1 MDAFDFAREKWVAF
15 TRQQRV
21 LFLAG
26 LALIT
31 ALLIG
36 GGLWITRDDY
46 QVLFSDL
53 SGQDAGAM
61 VAELDRMKVPYRLS
75 GNGTTILVERD
86 TVYKTRL
93 KLMAKG
99 LDLHGTVGFEIF
111 NNTDFGTTEFAQ
123 KVNYQRAMQGE
134 LARTI
139 MGFDEIKFARVHL
152 VLPDSGLFKRQNS
165 KPKASVSVSMKDG
178 AQLEPEQIIGIQ
190 RLVAASVPEIQPSSV
205 TIVDQH
211 GTAVSG
217 STAAGDMEQNEGTRL
232 EARKRIEEYMA
243 RKIVGVLDRA
253 IGPGKAIVSVNA
265 QINYDQ
271 TRVTRED
278 IIPLPETSGQ
288 NVGAIVR
295 RRDSNQS
302 GDSYGDSVAQ
312 GGFGRASSGPSSSST
327 EVEFVNGR
335 KVENVVGATGNIK
348 RLSVGVLVPGVS
360 DPVEL
365 AKLKE
370 VITMAVG
377 IDDKR
382 GDAIAVYNVVPQG
395 GALLAPTE
403 PQAMSNVPS
412 ATVAHV
418 RSAPTAPLSLW
429 SWELACAVAVL
440 IAVLA
445 CGFAMSKKAPRRLSV
460 VERERMLRELL
471 QWQQA
476 DRAKE
481 ST

>member
-1 MDAFDFAREKWVAF
+1 MDALDFAREKWAAF

-21 LFLAG
+21 LFVAG
-26 LALIT
+26 LTLIA

-36 GGLWITRDDY
+36 GGYWLTRDDY

-178 AQLEPEQIIGIQ
+178 AELEPEQIIGIQ
-190 RLVAASVPEIQPSSV
+190 RLVAASVPEIQPSAV

-211 GTAVSG
+211 GTAVSR
-217 STAAGDMEQNEGTRL
+217 SIAAGDAELNEGTRL
-232 EARKRIEEYMA
+232 EARKRIEEYMV

-271 TRVTRED
+271 THVTRED
-278 IIPLPETSGQ
+278 IIPLPDTSGQ
-288 NVGAIVR
+288 NVGAITR

-302 GDSYGDSVAQ
+302 GDAYSDAVAV
-312 GGFGRASSGPSSSST
+312 GNLGRTSSGPSSSST
-327 EVEFVNGR
+327 EIEFANGR

-348 RLSVGVLVPGVS
+348 RLSVGVLVPGIT

-377 IDDKR
+377 VDEKR
-382 GDAIAVYNVVPQG
+382 GDAIAVYNV
-395 GALLAPTE
+395 APPADE
-403 PQAMSNVPS
+403 AASPAASHSMVQIQPPKAPRDGQAWLS
-412 ATVAHV
+412 
-418 RSAPTAPLSLW
+418 PLRG
-429 SWELACAVAVL
+429 WELACAVAIL
-440 IAVLA
+440 IAVFA
-445 CGFAMSKKAPRRLSV
+445 CGLAITRGRSRRLSPA
-460 VERERMLRELL
+460 ERERMLRELM
-471 QWQQA
+471 QWGQSE
-476 DRAKE
+476 RAKE
-481 ST
+481 SL